1 MCPSYL
7 MPMKAYRLQIP
18 NLGHTVDCC
27 ADCWQLPNLDAETF
41 HRAQS
46 FLLCTELQPTG
57 GITAFT
63 EPLHIIVE

>member
-18 NLGHTVDCC
+18 NLGHTVVV
-27 ADCWQLPNLDAETF
+27 ADIVGSFPNLDAETF